1 MPKFGFG
8 CRFYHL
14 KYFEVGIFFIFLE
27 FIINLRATM
36 QKFVENHQFN
46 IILSY
51 FKQFLD
57 DYVLKKTSMN
67 WQKY

>member
-1 MPKFGFG
+1 
-8 CRFYHL
+8 
-14 KYFEVGIFFIFLE
+14 
-27 FIINLRATM
+27 M